1 MNKPEDKRP
10 GPRAKLLLLAATF
23 LAVLVP
29 YLFWQGTW
37 FGRSLTDKEMA
48 EYLSPSAKPR
58 KTQHALVQLSE
69 RILRGEIESVRKWYP
84 AIQELGSH
92 SVPEV
97 RVTVAWLM
105 GQDKKSESF
114 HVALSALVRDPN
126 ALVRRNAALSLV
138 RFGDATGRSELL
150 AMLRPYRVPSP
161 NQGVLNFRL
170 QEDDSVS
177 TGTLLARIQSGSQ
190 QANEVRSPLPGFF
203 QSKLVEAGK
212 TVAVGEEIIL
222 LSPAEEQVW
231 EALRALYLVGQPE
244 DLPDIERFT
253 GRAPHMGDR
262 IQQQARLTVT
272 AIKQRNPPLGPLA
285 GRLSPLQIR

>member
-10 GPRAKLLLLAATF
+10 GLRAKLLLLGVTF
-23 LAVLVP
+23 LAILVP

-37 FGRSLTDKEMA
+37 FGRPLADKEIA

-58 KTQHALVQLSE
+58 KTQHALVQVSE
-69 RILRGEIESVRKWYP
+69 RIVRGEAESVRKWYP
-84 AIQELGSH
+84 AIEDLGNH

-105 GQDKKSESF
+105 GQDNKSEAF
-114 HVALSALVRDPN
+114 HAALSTLVRDPN
-126 ALVRRNAALSLV
+126 PLVRRNAALSLV
-138 RFGDATGRSELL
+138 RFGDAAGRVELVT
-150 AMLRPYRVPSP
+150 MLQPYRVLSR
-161 NQGVLNFRL
+161 NEGVLNFRL

-177 TGTLLARIQSGSQ
+177 TGTLLARIQSGPQ

-203 QSKLVEAGK
+203 ESKLVEEGK

-262 IQQQARLTVT
+262 IQQQARLTVA
-272 AIKQRNPPLGPLA
+272 AIKQRNSPLGPLA
-285 GRLSPLQIR
+285 GK

>member
-10 GPRAKLLLLAATF
+10 GPKAKLLLLAVTF
-23 LAVLVP
+23 LAILVP

-37 FGRSLTDKEMA
+37 FGRPLSDKEIA
-48 EYLSPSAKPR
+48 EYLNPSAKPR

-69 RILRGEIESVRKWYP
+69 RIVRGKTEAVRKWYP
-84 AIQELGSH
+84 AIQDLDSH
-92 SVPEV
+92 PVPEV

-105 GQDKKSESF
+105 GQDNKSEAF
-114 HVALSALVRDPN
+114 HTALSTLVRDPN
-126 ALVRRNAALSLV
+126 PLVRRNAALSLV
-138 RFGDATGRSELL
+138 RFGDAAGRVELVT
-150 AMLRPYRVPSP
+150 MLRPYRVLSRSE
-161 NQGVLNFRL
+161 GVVNFRL

-177 TGTLLARIQSGSQ
+177 TGTLLARIQSGPQ

-203 QSKLVEAGK
+203 ESKLVEEGK

-262 IQQQARLTVT
+262 IQQQARLTV
-272 AIKQRNPPLGPLA
+272 AVIKQRNPPLGPLA
-285 GRLSPLQIR
+285 GK

>member
-10 GPRAKLLLLAATF
+10 GPKAKLLLLAVTF
-23 LAVLVP
+23 LAILVP

-37 FGRSLTDKEMA
+37 FGRPLSDKEIA
-48 EYLSPSAKPR
+48 EYLNPSAKPR

-69 RILRGEIESVRKWYP
+69 RIVRGETEAVRKWYP
-84 AIQELGSH
+84 AIQDLDSH
-92 SVPEV
+92 PVPEV

-105 GQDKKSESF
+105 GQDNKSEAF
-114 HVALSALVRDPN
+114 HTALSTLVRDPN
-126 ALVRRNAALSLV
+126 PLVRRNAALSLV
-138 RFGDATGRSELL
+138 RFGDAAGRVELVT
-150 AMLRPYRVPSP
+150 MLRPYRILSRSK
-161 NQGVLNFRL
+161 GVVNFRL

-177 TGTLLARIQSGSQ
+177 TGTLLARIQSGPQ

-203 QSKLVEAGK
+203 ESKLVEEGK

-262 IQQQARLTVT
+262 IQQQARLTV
-272 AIKQRNPPLGPLA
+272 AVIKQRNPPLGPLA
-285 GRLSPLQIR
+285 GK

>member
-10 GPRAKLLLLAATF
+10 GPKAKLLLLAVTF
-23 LAVLVP
+23 LAILVP

-37 FGRSLTDKEMA
+37 FGRPLSDKEIA
-48 EYLSPSAKPR
+48 EYLNPSAKPR
-58 KTQHALVQLSE
+58 KTQHALVQLSG
-69 RILRGEIESVRKWYP
+69 RIVRGKTEAVRKWYP
-84 AIQELGSH
+84 AIQDLDSH
-92 SVPEV
+92 PVPEG

-105 GQDKKSESF
+105 GQDNKSEAF
-114 HVALSALVRDPN
+114 HTALSTLVRDPN
-126 ALVRRNAALSLV
+126 PLVRRNAALSLV
-138 RFGDATGRSELL
+138 RFGDAAGRVELVT
-150 AMLRPYRVPSP
+150 MLRPYRVLSRSE
-161 NQGVLNFRL
+161 GVVNFRL

-177 TGTLLARIQSGSQ
+177 TGTLLARIQSGPQ
-190 QANEVRSPLPGFF
+190 QANEVRSRLPGFF
-203 QSKLVEAGK
+203 ESKLVEEGK

-262 IQQQARLTVT
+262 IQQQARLTV
-272 AIKQRNPPLGPLA
+272 AVIKQRNPPLGPLA
-285 GRLSPLQIR
+285 GK